1 MKSKALISV
10 VALFAIAATAQA
22 AGDAEAG
29 KAKAQVCFSCHGV
42 NGNSTNP
49 VWPKLAGQHAGY
61 IAKQLADF
69 KAGENRSE
77 PLMMGQ
83 VMSLS
88 PQDMADLGAFFAK
101 QKPSQGSADKTLAA
115 IGEKIYRGGDKI
127 HGVAACIA
135 CHGPNGSGN
144 PAAKFPLVSGQH
156 AAYTTKALKDFRSG
170 ARKNDP
176 GKMMQ
181 NVTAR
186 MTDAEIEAVA
196 SYMQGLH

>member
-1 MKSKALISV
+1 MKSKVLISLL
-10 VALFAIAATAQA
+10 ALFAVAGTSQA

-29 KAKAQVCFSCHGV
+29 KDKAQVCFSCHGV
-42 NGNSTNP
+42 NGNSANP
-49 VWPKLAGQHAGY
+49 VWPKLAGQNAGY

-69 KAGENRSE
+69 KAGDKRND

-101 QKPSQGSADKTLAA
+101 QKPSPGSADPSEVA
-115 IGEKIYRGGDKI
+115 IGEKIYRGGNQAT
-127 HGVAACIA
+127 GVSACIA
-135 CHGPNGSGN
+135 CHGPTGAGN
-144 PAAKFPLVSGQH
+144 PAAKYPMLSGQH
-156 AAYTTKALKDFRSG
+156 AAYTEKALKDFRSG
-170 ARKNDP
+170 TRKNDP

-181 NVTAR
+181 NIAAR
-186 MTDAEIEAVA
+186 MTDAEIKAVS

>member
-1 MKSKALISV
+1 MKSKLFISLL
-10 VALFAIAATAQA
+10 ALFVVTGVSQA

-42 NGNSTNP
+42 NGNSVNP

-61 IAKQLADF
+61 LAKQLADF
-69 KAGENRSE
+69 KAGTERND

-88 PQDMADLGAFFAK
+88 PQDMADLAAFFAK
-101 QKPSQGSADKTLAA
+101 QKPSPGSADEAMVA
-115 IGEKIYRGGDKI
+115 IGEKLYRGGNKTT
-127 HGVAACIA
+127 GVSACMA
-135 CHGPNGSGN
+135 CHGPTGAGN
-144 PAAKFPLVSGQH
+144 PAAKYPLLSGQH
-156 AAYTTKALKDFRSG
+156 AAYTIKALKDFRSG
-170 ARKNDP
+170 NRKNDP

-181 NVTAR
+181 NVAAR
-186 MTDAEIEAVA
+186 MTDAEIEAVS

>member
-1 MKSKALISV
+1 MKSKLLISLL
-10 VALFAIAATAQA
+10 ALFAVAINAQA

-42 NGNSTNP
+42 NGNSMNP
-49 VWPKLAGQHAGY
+49 VWPNLAGQHEGY

-69 KAGENRSE
+69 KAGTQRND

-101 QKPSQGSADKTLAA
+101 QKPSAGSADEAKLAM
-115 IGEKIYRGGDKI
+115 GEKIYRGGNKAT
-127 HGVAACIA
+127 GVSACIA
-135 CHGPNGSGN
+135 CHGPSGAGN
-144 PAAKFPLVSGQH
+144 PAAKYPMLSGQH
-156 AAYTTKALKDFRSG
+156 AAYTVKTLKDFRKGS
-170 ARKNDP
+170 RKNDP

-181 NVTAR
+181 NIAAR
-186 MTDAEIEAVA
+186 MTDAEIEAVS

>member
-1 MKSKALISV
+1 MKSKAFISLL
-10 VALFAIAATAQA
+10 ALFAIAATAQA

-42 NGNSTNP
+42 NGDSANP

-69 KAGENRSE
+69 KAGDKRND

-83 VMSLS
+83 VMALS

-101 QKPSQGSADKTLAA
+101 QKPSPGSADESQLA
-115 IGEKIYRGGDKI
+115 IGEKIYRGGNI
-127 HGVAACIA
+127 VTGVSACIA
-135 CHGPNGSGN
+135 CHGPTGAGN
-144 PAAKFPLVSGQH
+144 PPAKYPMLSGQH
-156 AAYTTKALKDFRSG
+156 AAYTVKTLKDFRSG
-170 ARKNDP
+170 TRKNDP
-176 GKMMQ
+176 GKMMR
-181 NVTAR
+181 NIAAR
-186 MTDAEIEAVA
+186 MTDAEMEAVA

>member
-1 MKSKALISV
+1 MKSKVLISLL
-10 VALFAIAATAQA
+10 ALFAIAGTTQA

-29 KAKAQVCFSCHGV
+29 KTKAQACFSCHGV
-42 NGNSTNP
+42 NGNSVNP

-69 KAGENRSE
+69 KAGAQRND

-88 PQDMADLGAFFAK
+88 PQDMADLAAFFTK
-101 QKPSQGSADKTLAA
+101 QKPSPGSADEAKLAM
-115 IGEKIYRGGDKI
+115 GEKIYRGGNKET
-127 HGVAACIA
+127 GVSACIA
-135 CHGPNGSGN
+135 CHGPTGAGN
-144 PAAKFPLVSGQH
+144 PAAKFPMLSGQH
-156 AAYTTKALKDFRSG
+156 AAYTEKALKDFRSG
-170 ARKNDP
+170 TRKNDS

-181 NVTAR
+181 NVAAR
-186 MTDAEIEAVA
+186 MTDAEIAAVS